1 LRRLAANQAVQE
13 AKTAVED
20 QTPSQKNW
28 LSAALQTLQEPS
40 KNIWYAVRIP
50 LIAIILALLVGAVI
64 LALSGAD
71 PVVAYQALF
80 RGAFGSARYIQRTLE
95 KATPLIFAGLAVAF
109 GFKAGIFNIGAQGQL
124 LMGALT
130 AGFVGFAVKGLPPAI
145 HIPLALLSG
154 AVAGAFFGAI
164 PGALRAY
171 SGAHEV
177 ITTIMLNYVAINITD
192 YLSDGPLKDT
202 SPGNIVA
209 RLPLIEPSAKIPL
222 LGPVPVG
229 FIIALVV
236 AGLIAYVLERTTFGF
251 EINSVGLNPHA
262 STYAGMKTKLL
273 IVSALV
279 VSGLLAG
286 VGGAVETQGVVG
298 RFQPGFNTGLG
309 FDGLTVALLGRNNP
323 FGVILAALLL
333 GAMRGGANLMQFD
346 AKVSAN
352 IIDVIQGLMLL
363 FVTADVLIRTVFRLR
378 KDKTSEISL
387 TTSWGGK

>member
-1 LRRLAANQAVQE
+1 MRRLAANQAVQE

-154 AVAGAFFGAI
+154 AVAGALFGAI

-192 YLSDGPLKDT
+192 YLSDGPLKDA

-236 AGLIAYVLERTTFGF
+236 AALIAYVLERTTFGF

-323 FGVILAALLL
+323 LGVILAALLL

>member
-1 LRRLAANQAVQE
+1 MRRLAANQAVQE

-154 AVAGAFFGAI
+154 AVAGALFGAI

>member
-1 LRRLAANQAVQE
+1 MRRLAANQAVQE

-71 PVVAYQALF
+71 PIVAYQALF

-145 HIPLALLSG
+145 HIPLALVSG
-154 AVAGAFFGAI
+154 AVAGALFGAI

>member
-71 PVVAYQALF
+71 PIVAYQALF

-145 HIPLALLSG
+145 HIPLALVSG
-154 AVAGAFFGAI
+154 AVAGALFGAI

>member
-1 LRRLAANQAVQE
+1 MRRLAANQAVQE

-71 PVVAYQALF
+71 PIVAYQALF